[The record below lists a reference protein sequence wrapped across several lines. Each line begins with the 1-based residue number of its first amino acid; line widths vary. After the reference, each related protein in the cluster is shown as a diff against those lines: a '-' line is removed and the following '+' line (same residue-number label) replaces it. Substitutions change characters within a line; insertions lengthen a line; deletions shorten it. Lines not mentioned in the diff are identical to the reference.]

1 MGSIFSSDL
10 WMVSSSSRRRCRWS
24 ISSEPV
30 LGGSLLCAIA
40 LTGYSSAC
48 QNTVPERLDPPVI
61 SKPHSRKRPI
71 SFGRII
77 CGAVDDERI
86 ESLLKA
92 VASLAEHILTLDGNL
107 AELEAAVGALK
118 ASVATQL
125 SPDDPIG
132 YLNQLRVFEK
142 KILAADPRTGQRKNI
157 QEALEAVQQWRR
169 TGGPPHES

>member
-1 MGSIFSSDL
+1 
-10 WMVSSSSRRRCRWS
+10 
-24 ISSEPV
+24 
-30 LGGSLLCAIA
+30 
-40 LTGYSSAC
+40 
-48 QNTVPERLDPPVI
+48 
-61 SKPHSRKRPI
+61 
-71 SFGRII
+71 
-77 CGAVDDERI
+77 VDDERI

-118 ASVATQL
+118 ASLATQL

-142 KILAADPRTGQRKNI
+142 KILAADPRTEQRKNI

-169 TGGPPHES
+169 TGGPRHDS

>member
-1 MGSIFSSDL
+1 M
-10 WMVSSSSRRRCRWS
+10 
-24 ISSEPV
+24 
-30 LGGSLLCAIA
+30 
-40 LTGYSSAC
+40 
-48 QNTVPERLDPPVI
+48 Q
-61 SKPHSRKRPI
+61 RPI

-77 CGAVDDERI
+77 RGAVDDERI